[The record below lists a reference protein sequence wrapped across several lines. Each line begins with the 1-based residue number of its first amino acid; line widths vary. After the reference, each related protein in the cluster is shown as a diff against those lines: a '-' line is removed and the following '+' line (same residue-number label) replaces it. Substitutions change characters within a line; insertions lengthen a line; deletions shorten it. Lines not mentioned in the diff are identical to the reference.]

1 MPTPDSTPE
10 RDSLIQML
18 REEVVL
24 EYTARYSEHR
34 DLDVEA
40 TADNILASDWLAA
53 HDRDVAT
60 KALVDAANLLVR
72 PDYRI
77 SMVTGVD
84 PSGTVAVNE
93 ALHRAADR
101 LHKHAANLREETPR
115 A

>member
-53 HDRDVAT
+53 HDRDVAA
-60 KALVDAANLLVR
+60 KALEEAADAEADWTSSAWR
-72 PDYRI
+72 
-77 SMVTGVD
+77 SEEAE
-84 PSGTVAVNE
+84 TVVK
-93 ALHRAADR
+93 LRKGLRLRAAS
-101 LHKHAANLREETPR
+101 LREEAPR